1 MTISPDYSRKVAQ
14 RVRAYYQEAED
25 YVLARVVRSLA
36 KGLDAS
42 DWEARKQGD
51 LSKVLR
57 TIDTHLERIDEA
69 APELISRAVAEAYQ
83 AGEGAAASD
92 MRAAGLEAIGGEA
105 SSRAVD
111 VLAED
116 TIKAM
121 DGARPRILR
130 ASRDVYQRVTADTA
144 AQVLTGA
151 KTRRE
156 AARDAVRTYALD
168 GIKPFVDESGR
179 RWETGAY
186 AEMATRTTAGKAAIA
201 GHTDRLQAMGQ
212 DLVIVSTSPESCEL
226 CSPWEGEVL
235 SISGDDES
243 GEAVA
248 SIDEARDAG
257 LQHPNCTHTVGL
269 YLSGRT
275 KPHTQKS
282 DPEAYRA
289 RQQQR
294 AYERSVRRWKRA
306 VEIDEQTLGKDAP
319 QAVKTRQ
326 RLRDRQAEFKAFRE
340 EHGRK
345 NLTYRTNLTAR

>member
-1 MTISPDYSRKVAQ
+1 MTISPDYSRLVA
-14 RVRAYYQEAED
+14 RKVRAYYQEAED
-25 YVLARVVRSLA
+25 YATTRMIRAVTA
-36 KGLDAS
+36 GLDSS
-42 DWEARKQGD
+42 DWAAQKQGD

-57 TIDTHLERIDEA
+57 VIDERLARLDEA
-69 APELISRAVAEAYQ
+69 APELITRAVAEAYQ
-83 AGEGAAASD
+83 AGTGAADVD
-92 MRAAGLEAIGGEA
+92 MRAAGLEAVGGERA
-105 SSRAVD
+105 SRAVD

-116 TIKAM
+116 TVRAM
-121 DGARPRILR
+121 SGMRPRVLR
-130 ASRDVYQRVTADTA
+130 ETADVYQRVTADTA
-144 AQVLTGA
+144 SQVLTGA

-201 GHTDRLQAMGQ
+201 GHTDRLQALGQ

-235 SISGDDES
+235 SISGDDET

-269 YLSGRT
+269 YLPGHTR
-275 KPHTQKS
+275 PHEQKS
-282 DPEAYRA
+282 DPDAYRA

-294 AYERSVRRWKRA
+294 AYERSIRRWKRA
-306 VEIDEQTLGKDAP
+306 VEIDEQTLGKSAP
-319 QAVKTRQ
+319 ESVRTRQ
-326 RLRDRQAEFKAFRE
+326 RLRARQDEFRQFRE

-345 NLTYRTNLTAR
+345 NLTYRTSLTSR